1 MEIMSDTD
9 FAALLNIPDIKV
21 TKTVIDSNGD
31 FLIHAEST
39 KNGTS
44 CHGCGKEADKPYGYD
59 RIRKIRHLPLSG
71 RKCFII
77 IRFPRCLCDDCNKT
91 TTQNVPWCRRNSAHT
106 VDFEKHILLSLMN
119 GTIEDVVMKQDIGY
133 DAVEGIIERHIEGE
147 VDWNSMKELGIIGID
162 EISLKKGHRDFVVI
176 VTARIGDETRILA
189 VLENKEKETVKR
201 FFLSIPKRLRKT
213 VRFVCSD
220 MYDGFVNAAKEV
232 FSKRVRIVIDRFHVA
247 MLYRGNFEGIRKT
260 EMKRLKKELMDC
272 EYEKLKNVMW
282 ILRKKVTDLT
292 PEETEVLKILFKHS
306 PLLEMAYDLGIEDF
320 SLHLE
325 RLKNENLDAII
336 HWGNDI
342 EGAKI
347 LNQMRAMGMQQPYFA
362 CDRCLSDKFIQI
374 AGENAEGVICTS
386 PWNPNRKSI
395 RLTKFRKAFN
405 TRFGEEPETF
415 AAHAYDGMNMLI
427 WAVQVAGLNR
437 AKIRDILAYRVKP
450 WEGVTGDITLSSVL
464 DDVGDGTREQLLVA
478 VDQDLVGGVDL
489 DGRRVVGSPGPHVG
503 GPFAREIAQVYRGL
517 GKPGCLRSR

>member
-306 PLLEMAYDLGIEDF
+306 PLLEMAYDFRNELTDIFDADLSKPQAKRKLKSWINGVRRKGLTCFDGFIKT
-320 SLHLE
+320 LE
-325 RLKNENLDAII
+325 KRLD
-336 HWGNDI
+336 DI
-342 EGAKI
+342 SNYFINRDTSGFVEGLNNKVKVIKRRCYGI
-347 LNQMRAMGMQQPYFA
+347 LNVQNLFRRIHL
-362 CDRCLSDKFIQI
+362 DL
-374 AGENAEGVICTS
+374 AG
-386 PWNPNRKSI
+386 
-395 RLTKFRKAFN
+395 
-405 TRFGEEPETF
+405 
-415 AAHAYDGMNMLI
+415 Y
-427 WAVQVAGLNR
+427 GLF
-437 AKIRDILAYRVKP
+437 L
-450 WEGVTGDITLSSVL
+450 
-464 DDVGDGTREQLLVA
+464 Q
-478 VDQDLVGGVDL
+478 
-489 DGRRVVGSPGPHVG
+489 
-503 GPFAREIAQVYRGL
+503 
-517 GKPGCLRSR
+517 

>member
-119 GTIEDVVMKQDIGY
+119 GMIEDVVMKQDIGY

-306 PLLEMAYDLGIEDF
+306 PLLEMAYDFRNELTDIFDADLSKPQAKRKLKSWINGVRRKGLTCFDGFIKT
-320 SLHLE
+320 LE
-325 RLKNENLDAII
+325 KRLD
-336 HWGNDI
+336 DI
-342 EGAKI
+342 SNYFINRDTSGFVEGLNNKVKVIKRRCYGI
-347 LNQMRAMGMQQPYFA
+347 LNVQNLFRRIHL
-362 CDRCLSDKFIQI
+362 DL
-374 AGENAEGVICTS
+374 AG
-386 PWNPNRKSI
+386 
-395 RLTKFRKAFN
+395 
-405 TRFGEEPETF
+405 
-415 AAHAYDGMNMLI
+415 Y
-427 WAVQVAGLNR
+427 GLF
-437 AKIRDILAYRVKP
+437 L
-450 WEGVTGDITLSSVL
+450 
-464 DDVGDGTREQLLVA
+464 Q
-478 VDQDLVGGVDL
+478 
-489 DGRRVVGSPGPHVG
+489 
-503 GPFAREIAQVYRGL
+503 
-517 GKPGCLRSR
+517 